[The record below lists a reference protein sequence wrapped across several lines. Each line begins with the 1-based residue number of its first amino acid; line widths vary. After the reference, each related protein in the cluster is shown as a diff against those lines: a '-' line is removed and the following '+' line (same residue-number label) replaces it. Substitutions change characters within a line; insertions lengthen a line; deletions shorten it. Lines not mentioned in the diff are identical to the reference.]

1 MPLNN
6 TSMFKNHLLII
17 VFIFSLNI
25 FAQNNDSTVI
35 TGKYSVKIDTIV
47 VRGNYITEDF
57 IILRELTFKQGDTL
71 TYIRASYN
79 KDRVYSLDI
88 FNQVKIY
95 PVSYKNKIIAV
106 IDVVESWYIWPIP
119 FAELKNRDWNK
130 ISYGIDFAVKNFR
143 GVNETIR
150 IKAGLGY
157 DPSLTIDYIIPI
169 LNYNQNIYFAAQ
181 LSYNSVENKSI
192 IAQQKYGSVFD
203 QKMINAQITFGKRI
217 SLFHNISV
225 TAGYNYIETPM
236 YVPGIN
242 ASDQRVDRLLFLGA
256 GYAYDTRDLAQFP
269 RNGIYSSINFIMKGL
284 GLNDI
289 NYQIYTFDFREYRP
303 LFWDIFG
310 KWRFTSR
317 VTSGK
322 AIPYYDYSILGY
334 RERIRG
340 YLHDVLEGN
349 DYYLTSLEFFHP
361 LVKDIDI
368 NLDFIPV
375 VPKQFLSYRFALYT
389 EIFADA
395 GAVKQRDRSIG
406 IRDFDSGYGFGF
418 TFLILPYN
426 ILRIELALNDKFN
439 SEIVLD
445 LGISF

>member
-1 MPLNN
+1 
-6 TSMFKNHLLII
+6 
-17 VFIFSLNI
+17 
-25 FAQNNDSTVI
+25 
-35 TGKYSVKIDTIV
+35 
-47 VRGNYITEDF
+47 
-57 IILRELTFKQGDTL
+57 
-71 TYIRASYN
+71 
-79 KDRVYSLDI
+79 VYSLDI

-106 IDVVESWYIWPIP
+106 IDVSESWYIWPIP
-119 FAELKNRDWNK
+119 FAELKNGDWNK

-143 GVNETIR
+143 GMNEKVR

-157 DPSLTIDYIIPI
+157 DPSLTFDYIVPV
-169 LNYNQNIYFAAQ
+169 LNYSENIYFSAQ
-181 LSYNSVENKSI
+181 LSYNSVENKSL
-192 IAQQKYGSVFD
+192 IAERKYGTVYD
-203 QKMINAQITFGKRI
+203 QKMINAQITLGKRI

-225 TAGYNYIETPM
+225 TAGYNYVETPR

-242 ASDQRVDRLLFLGA
+242 ASDQRIDRLLYLGA

-289 NYQIYTFDFREYRP
+289 NYQVYSFDFREYRP

-317 VTSGK
+317 YTAGK
-322 AIPYYDYSILGY
+322 AIPYYDYSVLGY
-334 RERIRG
+334 QERIRG

-349 DYYLTSLEFFHP
+349 DYYLTSLELFHP
-361 LVKDIDI
+361 LIKDIDI
-368 NLDFIPV
+368 SLDFIPII
-375 VPKQFLSYRFALYT
+375 PKQFLSYRIALYT

-395 GAVKQRDRSIG
+395 GAVKQRNRSLG
-406 IRDFDSGYGFGF
+406 IRNFDSGYGFGF

-426 ILRIELALNDKFN
+426 ILRIELAVNDKFN
-439 SEIVLD
+439 SEIVMD

>member
-1 MPLNN
+1 
-6 TSMFKNHLLII
+6 MFKNLLLII
-17 VFIFSLNI
+17 VFIFIRNV
-25 FAQNNDSTVI
+25 FAQENDSTVI
-35 TGKYSVKIDTIV
+35 TGNYSVKIDSIII
-47 VRGNYITEDF
+47 RGNKISEDF

-71 TYIRASYN
+71 TNNRASYN
-79 KDRVYSLDI
+79 KDRVYSLNI

-95 PVSYKNKIIAV
+95 PVNYKNKIIAV

-119 FAELKNRDWNK
+119 FAELKNGDWNK
-130 ISYGIDFAVKNFR
+130 ISYGIDLAVKNFR
-143 GVNETIR
+143 GVNETVR
-150 IKAGLGY
+150 VKAGLGY
-157 DPSLTIDYIIPI
+157 DPSLTLDYIIPI
-169 LNYNQNIYFAAQ
+169 LNYNQNVYFDAQ
-181 LSYNSVENKSI
+181 LSYNSVENKSLF
-192 IAQQKYGSVFD
+192 AEQKYGAIFD

-236 YVPGIN
+236 YIPGIN
-242 ASDQRVDRLLFLGA
+242 ASDQRIDRVIFLGV

-269 RNGIYSSINFIMKGL
+269 RNGIYSSLNILMKGL

-289 NYQIYTFDFREYRP
+289 NYQVYTFDFREYRP

-317 VTSGK
+317 LTTGK
-322 AIPYYDYSILGY
+322 AIPYYDYSVLGY
-334 RERIRG
+334 RERVRG

-368 NLDFIPV
+368 SLDFIPI
-375 VPKQFLSYRFALYT
+375 VPKQFLSYRVALYS
-389 EIFADA
+389 EIFGDA
-395 GAVKQRDRSIG
+395 GAVKQRVKSIN
-406 IRDFDSGYGFGF
+406 IRDFDSGYGFGL

-426 ILRIELALNDKFN
+426 ILRIELAFNDKLN

>member
-1 MPLNN
+1 
-6 TSMFKNHLLII
+6 MFKNLLLFI
-17 VFIFSLNI
+17 VFISILKT
-25 FAQNNDSTVI
+25 FAQENDSTVI
-35 TGKYSVKIDTIV
+35 TGNYTVKIDTIV
-47 VRGNYITEDF
+47 IMGNNITEGF
-57 IILRELTFKQGDTL
+57 VILRELTFKQGDTL
-71 TYIRASYN
+71 TYKQAFYN
-79 KDRVYSLDI
+79 KERVYSLDI
-88 FNQVKIY
+88 FNQVKIF

-119 FAELKNRDWNK
+119 FAELKNGDWNK
-130 ISYGIDFAVKNFR
+130 ISYGIDLAVKNFR
-143 GVNETIR
+143 GMNETVR

-157 DPSLTIDYIIPI
+157 DPSLTLDYIIPI
-169 LNYNQNIYFAAQ
+169 LNYNQNIYFDAQ

-192 IAQQKYGSVFD
+192 IAEQKYGAVFD

-236 YVPGIN
+236 YVSGIN
-242 ASDQRVDRLLFLGA
+242 ASDQRIDRLLFLGA

-269 RNGIYSSINFIMKGL
+269 RNGIYSSINFLMKGL

-289 NYQIYTFDFREYRP
+289 NYQVYTFDFREYRP
-303 LFWDIFG
+303 LFWDIIG

-317 VTSGK
+317 LTSGK
-322 AIPYYDYSILGY
+322 AIPYYDYSVLGY
-334 RERIRG
+334 QERIRG

-368 NLDFIPV
+368 NLDFIPI
-375 VPKQFLSYRFALYT
+375 VPKQFLSYRIALYT

-395 GAVKQRDRSIG
+395 GAVKQRDRSLG

-426 ILRIELALNDKFN
+426 ILRIELAFNDKFN

>member
-1 MPLNN
+1 MNN
-6 TSMFKNHLLII
+6 TFMFKNLLLII
-17 VFIFSLNI
+17 VFIFIRSA
-25 FAQNNDSTVI
+25 FAQENDSTII
-35 TGKYSVKIDTIV
+35 TGNYSVKIDTIII
-47 VRGNYITEDF
+47 RGNKISEDYV
-57 IILRELTFKQGDTL
+57 ILRELTFKQGDTL
-71 TYIRASYN
+71 TFKQASYN

-95 PVSYKNKIIAV
+95 PVSYMNKIIAV

-119 FAELKNRDWNK
+119 FAELKNGDWNK
-130 ISYGIDFAVKNFR
+130 ISYGIDLAVKNFR
-143 GVNETIR
+143 GVNETVR

-157 DPSLTIDYIIPI
+157 DPSLTLDYIIPI
-169 LNYNQNIYFAAQ
+169 LNYNQSVYFDAQ
-181 LSYNSVENKSI
+181 LSYNSVENKSLF
-192 IAQQKYGSVFD
+192 AEQKYGAIFD
-203 QKMINAQITFGKRI
+203 QKMINAQITLGKRI

-236 YVPGIN
+236 YIAGIN
-242 ASDQRVDRLLFLGA
+242 ASDQRIDRVIFLGA

-269 RNGIYSSINFIMKGL
+269 RNGIYSSLNILMKGL

-289 NYQIYTFDFREYRP
+289 NYQVYTFDFREYRP
-303 LFWDIFG
+303 LFWDFFG

-317 VTSGK
+317 LTTGK
-322 AIPYYDYSILGY
+322 AIPYYDYSVLGY
-334 RERIRG
+334 HERVRG

-349 DYYLTSLEFFHP
+349 DYFLTSLELFHP

-375 VPKQFLSYRFALYT
+375 VPKQFLSYRVALYT
-389 EIFADA
+389 EIFGDA
-395 GAVKQRDRSIG
+395 GAVKQRDRSLN

-418 TFLILPYN
+418 TCLILPYN

>member
-1 MPLNN
+1 MPINN
-6 TSMFKNHLLII
+6 IFMFKNLLLFI
-17 VFIFSLNI
+17 VVGCILKI
-25 FAQNNDSTVI
+25 FAQGNDSTFI
-35 TGKYSVKIDTIV
+35 TGNYSVKIDTIIIK
-47 VRGNYITEDF
+47 GNKITEDF
-57 IILRELTFKQGDTL
+57 IIFRELTFKKGDTL
-71 TYIRASYN
+71 TNSQASYN

-106 IDVVESWYIWPIP
+106 IDVSESWYIWPIP
-119 FAELKNRDWNK
+119 FAELKNGDWNK

-143 GVNETIR
+143 GMNEKVR

-157 DPSLTIDYIIPI
+157 DPSLTFDYIVPV
-169 LNYNQNIYFAAQ
+169 LNYSENIYFSAQ
-181 LSYNSVENKSI
+181 LSYNSVENKSL
-192 IAQQKYGSVFD
+192 IAERKYGSVYD
-203 QKMINAQITFGKRI
+203 QKMINAQITLGKRI
-217 SLFHNISV
+217 SLFHNLSV
-225 TAGYNYIETPM
+225 TAGYNYVETPR
-236 YVPGIN
+236 YVSGIN
-242 ASDQRVDRLLFLGA
+242 ASDQRIDRLLFLGA

-289 NYQIYTFDFREYRP
+289 NYQIYAFDFREYRP

-317 VTSGK
+317 YTAGK
-322 AIPYYDYSILGY
+322 AIPYYDYSVLGY
-334 RERIRG
+334 QERIRG

-349 DYYLTSLEFFHP
+349 DYYLTSLELFHP
-361 LVKDIDI
+361 LIKDIDI
-368 NLDFIPV
+368 SLDFIPI
-375 VPKQFLSYRFALYT
+375 VPKQFLSYRIALYT

-395 GAVKQRDRSIG
+395 GAVKQRNRSLG

-426 ILRIELALNDKFN
+426 ILRIELAVNDKFN

>member
-1 MPLNN
+1 
-6 TSMFKNHLLII
+6 MFKNLLLFI
-17 VFIFSLNI
+17 VFISILKT
-25 FAQNNDSTVI
+25 FAQENDSTVI
-35 TGKYSVKIDTIV
+35 TGNYTVKIDTIV
-47 VRGNYITEDF
+47 IRGNNITEDF

-88 FNQVKIY
+88 FNQVKIF
-95 PVSYKNKIIAV
+95 PVSYQNKIIAV

-119 FAELKNRDWNK
+119 FAELKNGDWNK
-130 ISYGIDFAVKNFR
+130 ISYGIDLAVKNFR
-143 GVNETIR
+143 GMNETVR

-157 DPSLTIDYIIPI
+157 DPSLKLDYIIPI
-169 LNYNQNIYFAAQ
+169 LNYNQNIYFDAQ

-192 IAQQKYGSVFD
+192 IAEQKYGAVFD

-236 YVPGIN
+236 YVSGIN
-242 ASDQRVDRLLFLGA
+242 ASDQRIDRLLFLGA

-269 RNGIYSSINFIMKGL
+269 RNGIYSSINFLMKGL

-289 NYQIYTFDFREYRP
+289 NYQVYTFDFREYRP
-303 LFWDIFG
+303 LFWDIIG

-317 VTSGK
+317 LTSGK
-322 AIPYYDYSILGY
+322 AIPYYDYSVLGY
-334 RERIRG
+334 QERIRG

-368 NLDFIPV
+368 NLDFIPI
-375 VPKQFLSYRFALYT
+375 VPKQFLSYRIALYT

-395 GAVKQRDRSIG
+395 GAVKQRDRSLG

-426 ILRIELALNDKFN
+426 ILRIELAFNDKFN

>member
-1 MPLNN
+1 
-6 TSMFKNHLLII
+6 MFKNLLLFI
-17 VFIFSLNI
+17 VFISILKT
-25 FAQNNDSTVI
+25 FAQENDSTVI
-35 TGKYSVKIDTIV
+35 TGNYTVKIDTIV
-47 VRGNYITEDF
+47 IRGNKTTEDF
-57 IILRELTFKQGDTL
+57 IILRELTFKQEDTL
-71 TYIRASYN
+71 TNIQASYN

-119 FAELKNRDWNK
+119 YAELKNGDWTK
-130 ISYGIDFAVKNFR
+130 ISYGIDLAVKNFR
-143 GVNETIR
+143 GVNETVR

-157 DPSLTIDYIIPI
+157 DPSLTLDYIVPI
-169 LNYNQNIYFAAQ
+169 LNYNQNIYFDAQ
-181 LSYNSVENKSI
+181 LSYNAVQNKSL
-192 IAQQKYGSVFD
+192 IAQQMYGSVFD
-203 QKMINAQITFGKRI
+203 QKMITAQVIFGKRI

-236 YVPGIN
+236 YILGIN
-242 ASDQRVDRLLFLGA
+242 ASNQRIDRVLYLGA
-256 GYAYDTRDLAQFP
+256 GYAFDTRDLAQFP
-269 RNGIYSSINFIMKGL
+269 RNGIYSSINVMMKGL

-289 NYQIYTFDFREYRP
+289 NYQVYTFDFREYRP

-361 LVKDIDI
+361 LIKDIDI

-375 VPKQFLSYRFALYT
+375 VPKQFLSYRVALYS

-406 IRDFDSGYGFGF
+406 IRNFDSGYGFGF

-426 ILRIELALNDKFN
+426 IARIELAFNDKLN

-445 LGISF
+445 VGISF

>member
-1 MPLNN
+1 MV
-6 TSMFKNHLLII
+6 KNLLLII
-17 VFIFSLNI
+17 VSIFSLNT
-25 FAQNNDSTVI
+25 FAQDNDSTVI
-35 TGKYSVKIDTIV
+35 TGNYTVKIDTIII
-47 VRGNYITEDF
+47 RGNNITEDY
-57 IILRELTFKQGDTL
+57 IILRELTFKPGDTL
-71 TYIRASYN
+71 TYKQASYN

-88 FNQVKIY
+88 FNQVKIF
-95 PVSYKNKIIAV
+95 PLSYKNKIIAV

-119 FAELKNRDWNK
+119 FAELKNGDWNK
-130 ISYGIDFAVKNFR
+130 ISYGIDLAVKNFR
-143 GVNETIR
+143 GVNESVR

-157 DPSLTIDYIIPI
+157 DPSLTLEYSIPI
-169 LNYNQNIYFAAQ
+169 LNYNQNIYFDAQ

-192 IAQQKYGSVFD
+192 IAQQKYGAIFD
-203 QKMINAQITFGKRI
+203 QTMINAQITLGKRI
-217 SLFHNISV
+217 ALFHNISI
-225 TAGYNYIETPM
+225 TTGYNYIETPM

-242 ASDQRVDRLLFLGA
+242 ASDQRIDKLLFLGA

-269 RNGIYSSINFIMKGL
+269 RNGIYSTINFIMKGL

-289 NYQIYTFDFREYRP
+289 NYQVYTFDFREYRP
-303 LFWDIFG
+303 LFWDIVG

-317 VTSGK
+317 LTSGK
-322 AIPYYDYSILGY
+322 AIPYYDYSVLGY
-334 RERIRG
+334 QERIRG

-361 LVKDIDI
+361 LIKDIDI

-375 VPKQFLSYRFALYT
+375 VPKQFLSYRIALYS

-395 GAVKQRDRSIG
+395 GAVKQRDRGIN

-426 ILRIELALNDKFN
+426 ITRIELAFNDKLN

-445 LGISF
+445 VGISF

>member
-1 MPLNN
+1 
-6 TSMFKNHLLII
+6 MFKNLLLFI
-17 VFIFSLNI
+17 VFISILKT
-25 FAQNNDSTVI
+25 FAQENDSTVI
-35 TGKYSVKIDTIV
+35 TGNYTVKIDTIV
-47 VRGNYITEDF
+47 IRGNNITEGF
-57 IILRELTFKQGDTL
+57 VILRELTFKQGDTL
-71 TYIRASYN
+71 TYKQAFYN

-88 FNQVKIY
+88 FNQVKIF

-119 FAELKNRDWNK
+119 FAELKNGDWNK
-130 ISYGIDFAVKNFR
+130 ISYGIDLAVKNFR
-143 GVNETIR
+143 GMNETVR

-157 DPSLTIDYIIPI
+157 DPSLTLDYIIPI
-169 LNYNQNIYFAAQ
+169 LNYNQNIYFDAQ

-192 IAQQKYGSVFD
+192 IAQQKYGGVFD

-236 YVPGIN
+236 YVSGIN
-242 ASDQRVDRLLFLGA
+242 ASDQRIDRLLFLGA

-269 RNGIYSSINFIMKGL
+269 RNGIYSSLNVLMKGL

-289 NYQIYTFDFREYRP
+289 NYQVYNFDFREYRP
-303 LFWDIFG
+303 LFWDIIG

-317 VTSGK
+317 LTSGK
-322 AIPYYDYSILGY
+322 TIPYYDYSILGY
-334 RERIRG
+334 KERIRG

-349 DYYLTSLEFFHP
+349 NYYLTSLEFFHP

-368 NLDFIPV
+368 NLDFVPI
-375 VPKQFLSYRFALYT
+375 VPKQFLSYRIALYT

-395 GAVKQRDRSIG
+395 GAVKQRDRSLG

-418 TFLILPYN
+418 TCLILPYN
-426 ILRIELALNDKFN
+426 ILRIELAFNDKFN